1 MTVGPTLF
9 YKREMNMTL
18 DLIKI
23 RRELHQIPEIG
34 LEEVKTQAY
43 LLERISEITAG
54 KDFVE
59 QRTWRTGIL
68 VFLKGW
74 APEKTIGWR
83 TDIDALPI
91 VEETGLDFASQHKGR
106 MHACG
111 HDMHMT
117 VALGLLDKMVQ
128 VQPKNNLLFLF
139 QPAEENEAGGMLMY
153 EDGAFGDWQ
162 PDEFYGLHVRP
173 DFKVGDIA
181 TNTGTLFA
189 GTCEVFITFKGKG
202 GHAAFPHE
210 ANDALVAASYF
221 ITQVQTIISRN
232 VDPIEGGVV
241 TFGSM
246 HSGTTNNVIAET
258 ATLHGTIRT
267 LTQDMSLLI
276 QKRVEEMAQGIAT
289 SFGLEVDVQLKQGGY
304 LPVENDPK
312 LAQNLMAYFEN
323 TDGVHLIDCLPA
335 MTGEDFGYLLNK
347 IPGVMFWLGVD
358 TPYALH
364 HPKMS
369 PKEEALPF
377 AVEKIS
383 GFLKTKIN

>member
-1 MTVGPTLF
+1 
-9 YKREMNMTL
+9 MTL

-23 RRELHQIPEIG
+23 RRDLHQIPEIG
-34 LEEVKTQAY
+34 LEEFKTQAY
-43 LLERISEITAG
+43 LLDRIAKITVG

-68 VFLKGW
+68 VFLEGS
-74 APEKTIGWR
+74 APEKTVGWR
-83 TDIDALPI
+83 TDIDGLPI
-91 VEETGLDFASQHKGR
+91 VEETGLDFKSEHEGR

-117 VALGLLDKMVQ
+117 TALGLLDVMVQ
-128 VQPKNNLLFLF
+128 EQPKNNLLFLF

-153 EDGAFGDWQ
+153 QDGAFGDWL

-181 TNTGTLFA
+181 TNTSTLFA

-221 ITQVQTIISRN
+221 ITQVQTIVSRN
-232 VDPIEGGVV
+232 VDPIQGGVV

-246 HSGTTNNVIAET
+246 HAGTTNNVIAET
-258 ATLHGTIRT
+258 AQLHGTIRT

-276 QKRVEEMAQGIAT
+276 QKRVREIAEGVAA
-289 SFGLEVDVQLKQGGY
+289 SFGMEVNVQLKQGGY
-304 LPVENDPK
+304 LPVENNPE
-312 LAQNLMAYFEN
+312 LAANLMAFFDN
-323 TDGVHLIDCLPA
+323 SPAVNLIDCPPA
-335 MTGEDFGYLLNK
+335 MTGEDFGYLLHQV
-347 IPGVMFWLGVD
+347 PGVMFWLGID

-377 AVEKIS
+377 AVENIS
-383 GFLKTKIN
+383 AFLKTRVNETEN